1 MKRLVA
7 LALALSLMGC
17 ASVGTGYRGVKLHF
31 SKPTGEILSEG
42 FYTYN
47 PAAGTSIVSMN
58 VQTVADVIKG
68 SANSKD
74 LQAVDSTVTVNYHLD
89 PGQVEKIYDRLRD
102 DYQERIVEPSAHEA
116 IKAAIGKYNA
126 SNLIENRDA
135 VRDSIEQNLRK
146 RLSPYGI
153 IVDQALITDFA
164 FNSTFQNAVEEK
176 VAAQQDL
183 LTARIDAQKAIAQA
197 RGMAASQQAQR
208 VTLSAL
214 VLEKMA
220 IDKWDGHFPNYMMG
234 GSGLNLMKM
243 LGGSQ
248 GER

>member
-1 MKRLVA
+1 MKRIGI
-7 LALALSLMGC
+7 LALCVLAGC
-17 ASVGTGYRGVKLHF
+17 TSVGTGYRGVKLHF
-31 SKPTGEILSEG
+31 SKPTGEVLSEG

-47 PAAGTSIVSMN
+47 PAAGTSIVPMN
-58 VQTVADVIKG
+58 VQTVADQVKG
-68 SANSKD
+68 AANSKD
-74 LQAVDSTVTVNYHLD
+74 LQAVDSTVTINYHLD
-89 PGQVEKIYDRLRD
+89 PGQVVSIYDRLRD
-102 DYQERIVEPSAHEA
+102 DYQARIVEPSAHEA

-135 VRDSIEQNLRK
+135 VRDAVEQNLRK

-153 IVDQALITDFA
+153 VVDQALITDFA

-197 RGMAASQQAQR
+197 RGMAAAQAAQR
-208 VTLSAL
+208 ITLSPL

-220 IDKWDGHFPNYMMG
+220 IDKWDGRFPQYMPG
-234 GSGLNLMKM
+234 NNGFTLMRM
-243 LGGSQ
+243 LGDSSKP
-248 GER
+248 